1 MIKGLLPSHFRNF
14 SGEFTDLET
23 EKLFLERQ
31 KTQPSDWEYNTKKIF
46 YKYNS
51 LGHRSVEPEELGDN
65 YILVTGCS
73 NTEGVALA
81 NEDTWSYIVANT
93 LGKKLYNLAVGGSG
107 PYVACKNLTLFLS
120 AVKTYPDII
129 IIQWPFFARFF
140 RIEGNGIHI
149 QHLTPATYDQNRDY
163 YEMLLKN
170 DDAFNINI
178 FERLTLLS
186 FLENINYQGKVI
198 EMFRQDPPEMQK
210 ILYQTH
216 DLESRLI
223 LLPNPIDKARDLAHP
238 GSKSNRIIADLILEV
253 L

>member
-1 MIKGLLPSHFRNF
+1 MIKGLIPSQFRNF

-31 KTQPSDWEYNTKKIF
+31 KTQPSDWEYNTKKIQ
-46 YKYNS
+46 YNYNS
-51 LGHRSVEPEELGDN
+51 LGHRSVEVNELGQN

-107 PYVACKNLTLFLS
+107 PYVACKNLMLFLS
-120 AVKTYPDII
+120 AVKTYPDMI

-140 RIEGNGIHI
+140 RIEGKGIHI
-149 QHLTPATYDQNRDY
+149 QHISPASRDNREYYD
-163 YEMLLKN
+163 MLLKN
-170 DDAFNINI
+170 DDAFHINI
-178 FERLTLLS
+178 FERNILLS
-186 FLENINYQGKVI
+186 FLENIKYHGKVI
-198 EMFRQDPPEMQK
+198 EMFKQNPVEMQK
-210 ILYQTH
+210 IDYTH
-216 DLESRLI
+216 YDLEI
-223 LLPNPIDKARDLAHP
+223 KKIMLPNPIDNARDLVHP